1 MEKADIGLIGLG
13 VMGQNLALNLAGKGW
28 KVVVWNR
35 TVPGKE
41 EKVVERF
48 MANRAQGKGITGSNE
63 LTDLVDAL
71 KTPRVILLMVQAGP
85 AVDELAEKLFP
96 LMEKGDILID
106 GGNSCYED
114 TERRVK
120 ELYDKGM
127 YFVGCG
133 ISGGEEGALHGAS
146 IMPGGAQEAWPVI
159 QPMLKSIAAK
169 AGDGTPCCEWV
180 GPGGAGHYV
189 KMVHNGIE
197 YGDMQLIAETYF
209 AMKHL
214 SALENERMA
223 DIFEQWNKGR
233 LHSYLIEIASAILRH
248 KEQGGGYLLDNVLD
262 VAEQKGTGRRCV
274 MNSLQLHTPLDV
286 IAGAVFARNLSA
298 EKNLRVL
305 MSRRYM
311 PVENHPVYA
320 CQDTVNGLE
329 SALYAARLTGYAQGF
344 ALMRIAGEQYGWKL
358 NLSGIALLWRA
369 GCIIRS
375 AFLNDIAE
383 AYRRTPGLSHL
394 LLDEHFGT
402 EVARALPAWKKYT
415 GIMLKEGLPAP
426 VHSAALNYFLGLTT
440 RHSSANMIQAMR
452 DYFGAHTFERVDSPR
467 GEFFHGHWGNDREYV
482 TPPDIIHSF

>member
-13 VMGQNLALNLAGKGW
+13 VMGQNLALNLANNGW

-41 EKVVERF
+41 ENVVDNF
-48 MANRAQGKGITGSNE
+48 IANRGSGKGLIGSNE
-63 LTDLVDAL
+63 LTDFVEVL

-85 AVDELAEKLFP
+85 AVDELIGKLTP
-96 LMEKGDILID
+96 LLDKGDIIID
-106 GGNSCYED
+106 GGNSYYED

-120 ELYDKGM
+120 ELYEKGI

-159 QPMLKSIAAK
+159 RPLLTSIAAK
-169 AGDGTPCCEWV
+169 ADDGTPCCDWI

-214 SALENERMA
+214 LALDNEQMA
-223 DIFEQWNKGR
+223 DVFRQWNKGR
-233 LHSYLIEIASAILRH
+233 LQSYLIEITADILRH
-248 KEQGGGYLLDNVLD
+248 KQRGGGYLLDDILD
-262 VAEQKGTGRRCV
+262 VAGQKGTGRWSV
-274 MNSLQLHTPLDV
+274 INALQLNTSLDV
-286 IAGAVFARNLSA
+286 IAEAVFARNLSA
-298 EKNLRVL
+298 EKNLRVS
-305 MSRRYM
+305 MSKHYIHA
-311 PVENHPVYA
+311 ENRPVYNY
-320 CQDTVNGLE
+320 QDMIVGLE
-329 SALYAARLTGYAQGF
+329 SALYSARLVGYAQGF
-344 ALMRIAGEQYGWKL
+344 ALMRTAGEQYGWQL
-358 NLSGIALLWRA
+358 NLSSIALLWRA

-383 AYRRTPGLSHL
+383 AYRRAPGLTHL
-394 LLDEHFGT
+394 LLDGHFGM
-402 EVARALPAWKKYT
+402 EVAEGLPAWKKC
-415 GIMLKEGLPAP
+415 ISIILKEGVAAP
-426 VHSAALNYFLGLTT
+426 VLSAALNYFLGLTT
-440 RHSSANMIQAMR
+440 AHSSANMIQAMR

-467 GEFFHGHWGNDREYV
+467 GEFFHEHWEEV
-482 TPPDIIHSF
+482 VES